1 MKARNSA
8 GRKIIFQ
15 IMILLAVGVFYLAVH
30 IASGRKYN
38 CERDAEKMSQ
48 NLKELS
54 VSLDSLMQNVLSS
67 GITKTPAAFFSND
80 SLLIELD
87 SDQVSLFV
95 FEHDSLVFWS
105 NEQTPVPYLAQD
117 LDRCMIFNGNG
128 YYYTRTEV
136 SGKYQIIV
144 LLLIQQKFQYQN
156 EYLPQKFNPDVF
168 TGNQYIIAG
177 ENDSIVSNV
186 TLPDG
191 QNTFSLSLRP
201 DTKKNTTTEETI
213 VFILIFLSFILMI
226 SGLYRTLSFYRWF
239 RTLKIWRWLVLTTI
253 PILFFYLSDYLI
265 NLNVFSHLSINNP
278 ELFAL
283 SERFNNLFSLLIFLF
298 WALILLIFMVREFLL
313 ISGLKRKSILLR
325 QILLIFSNI
334 ATVLLSCLSL
344 QFLDDI
350 LFNSSISLVFNDIF
364 TVNESFLYVFLILF
378 LIFASIILLHYVT
391 IVLLLRMKISFR
403 AWGIYVLIS
412 VLILLILT
420 FIIQYKASI
429 VFGIFA
435 YIVLMQFVFTRKL
448 KKSKALYIFI
458 HIFFISAFSTIIIND
473 INFRKQTENL
483 NLLTLKLA
491 TEQDPLAEDIYDDVK
506 PEIESDTVLL
516 NKILED
522 DPEFSISEYLKST
535 HFSGY
540 LSQYLIQTTLCRED
554 EDLIVQPANEVVSCL
569 SFFEELALIRGIP
582 TLASDLYFIDDGT
595 GRGNYL
601 AILTLGDS
609 INTRY
614 LFIEL
619 IPPSY
624 ETGLGYPDLLVDKD
638 SRTRTIPSNMSYA
651 RYLNGELINHYG
663 KYRYSTV
670 ITNEMAVINDG
681 EFIQSNG
688 YIHLKTKLSDNLF
701 LVLTVRDRNFMDK
714 IAPFTYL
721 FIIFTL
727 FTAIFLLLSGRL
739 WNIKLRWKNTFSSR
753 LRWMVLFVMV
763 LSFFVAG
770 IIAMFNMNSLN
781 SNKNSEN
788 ISEKAHS
795 LLIELEN
802 KLKKYDSLRK
812 DDQEYLSSLMLK
824 FSGVF
829 FTDINVYGLD
839 GDLIATSRAQI
850 FYKNLISSYMNPI
863 AYTSL
868 AHEHNSFFSQTEFIG
883 KMAYTSAYVP
893 VRNINNKVIAYLN
906 LPYFAREEELS
917 REISLFMTTFINI
930 YLIMILLTIMIT
942 VIISNYVT
950 HPLRMIKEKLRT
962 IKLGSVNEKIAWKKK
977 DEIGE
982 LVFEYN
988 RMIDELAEKAELLAR
1003 NEREMAWREMAKQV
1017 AHEIKNPLTPM
1028 KLSTQ
1033 YLERAWQDGSE
1044 DFDERL
1050 KRFTSTMIE
1059 QINNLSEI
1067 ASEFSNFGKMPESKV
1082 EKICINDIISGVIT
1096 LFRSEDNDIVFE
1108 QPDEALYIMGDES
1121 RILRV
1126 FNNLFKNAQQAF
1138 VADRRGKISVQL
1150 SRIDNRI
1157 QISVSDNG
1165 SGVPEDVK
1173 RRIFQPN
1180 FTTKSSGTGLGLA
1193 MVKNILTEMGGSISF
1208 ESKAGEGT
1216 TFFIEL
1222 PLV

>member
-1 MKARNSA
+1 MKARNPA
-8 GRKIIFQ
+8 GQKIIFQ

-38 CERDAEKMSQ
+38 YERDAEKISQ

-54 VSLDSLMQNVLSS
+54 VSLDSLMQNILSS
-67 GITKTPAAFFSND
+67 GITKNPTAFFNNS
-80 SLLIELD
+80 SLLNELD
-87 SDQVSLFV
+87 ADQISLFV
-95 FEHDSLVFWS
+95 FNRDSLVFWS
-105 NEQTPVPYLAQD
+105 NEQTPVPDLAQD

-136 SGKYQIIV
+136 SEKHQV
-144 LLLIQQKFQYQN
+144 VLLLLIQQKFQYQN
-156 EYLPQKFNPDVF
+156 EYLPQKFNPEIY
-168 TGNQYIIAG
+168 GGSHYMISN
-177 ENDSIVSNV
+177 ENDSIVAQVNIPHSDASFNI
-186 TLPDG
+186 
-191 QNTFSLSLRP
+191 SLRP
-201 DTKKNTTTEETI
+201 DNKKNTATEETI
-213 VFILIFLSFILMI
+213 IFLLIILSFLLFTA
-226 SGLYRTLSFYRWF
+226 GVYRTLSFYRWF
-239 RTLKIWRWLVLTTI
+239 RTLKIWRWLVLTGL
-253 PILFFYLSDYLI
+253 PLLMFYMGNYLI
-265 NLNVFSHLSINNP
+265 RLDVFSHLSINNP

-283 SERFNNLFSLLIFLF
+283 SERFNNLFTLLNFLF
-298 WALILLIFMVREFLL
+298 WGLILLVFIAREFLL

-325 QILLIFSNI
+325 QILLIFTNI
-334 ATVLLSCLSL
+334 AAVLLSCFSL

-350 LFNSSISLVFNDIF
+350 LFNSSISLLFNDIF
-364 TVNESFLYVFLILF
+364 AVNESFLYVFLLLF
-378 LIFASIILLHYVT
+378 LIFAGIILLHYIT
-391 IVLLLRMKISFR
+391 IVILLRMKIKLR
-403 AWGIYVLIS
+403 DWGIYVLIS
-412 VLILLILT
+412 AIALLLLT
-420 FIIQYKASI
+420 FILQYKIEI
-429 VFGIFA
+429 VFIVFT
-435 YIVLMQFVFTRKL
+435 YIILMQYIFTHKL
-448 KKSKALYIFI
+448 KKSKLLYIFI
-458 HIFFISAFSTIIIND
+458 QLFFISAFSTVIIND
-473 INFRKQTENL
+473 INFRKQNENL
-483 NLLTLKLA
+483 NLMTLKLA

-506 PEIESDTVLL
+506 PEIEKDTVLL
-516 NKILED
+516 NKILEAN
-522 DPEFSISEYLKST
+522 PEFSISEYLKKT

-540 LSQYLIQTTLCRED
+540 LNQYLIQTTLCQEN
-554 EDLIVQPANEVVSCL
+554 EELIVQPANEVVSCL

-619 IPPSY
+619 IPPSH

-638 SRTRTIPSNMSYA
+638 SRTRTIPSNVSYA
-651 RYLNGELINHYG
+651 KYLNDKLINHYG
-663 KYRYSTV
+663 KYHYSTNISKEV
-670 ITNEMAVINDG
+670 GNLNDG
-681 EFIQSNG
+681 EFYRSEG
-688 YIHLKTKLSDNLF
+688 YIHLKTKLSDGLF
-701 LVLTVRDRNFMDK
+701 LVITVSDRGFMDI

-721 FIIFTL
+721 FIIFTI
-727 FTAIFLLLSGRL
+727 FTGIFLLLSGRF
-739 WNIKLRWKNTFSSR
+739 WNIRLRWKSTFTAR
-753 LRWMVLFVMV
+753 LRWMVLFVMI

-770 IIAMFNMNSLN
+770 IIAMSNMNSLN

-802 KLKKYDSLRK
+802 KLKDYYTLQE
-812 DDQEYLSSLMLK
+812 DDKEYLSSLMYK

-839 GDLIATSRAQI
+839 GNLMGSSRPQV
-850 FYKNLISSYMNPI
+850 FDKNLISRYINPI
-863 AYTSL
+863 AFKSL
-868 AHEHNSFFSQTEFIG
+868 SQEHNSFFSQTEYIG

-893 VRNINNKVIAYLN
+893 IRNINNDIIAYLN

-962 IKLGSVNEKIAWKKK
+962 IKLGSVNEKIAWKKN

-1003 NEREMAWREMAKQV
+1003 DEREMAWREMAKQV

-1033 YLERAWQDGSE
+1033 YLEKAWKDGTDE
-1044 DFDERL
+1044 FDERL
-1050 KRFTSTMIE
+1050 KRYTQTMIE

-1067 ASEFSNFGKMPESKV
+1067 ASEFSNFGKMPETKV
-1082 EKICINDIISGVIT
+1082 ERICINDIISGVIT
-1096 LFRSEDNDIVFE
+1096 LFRSEEDDIIFE
-1108 QPDEALYIMGDES
+1108 HPDEALYIMGDES
-1121 RILRV
+1121 RVLRV

-1150 SRIDNRI
+1150 SSANNEIL
-1157 QISVSDNG
+1157 ISVSDNG
-1165 SGVPEDVK
+1165 SGVPEDVQ

-1193 MVKNILTEMGGSISF
+1193 MVKNILTEMGGTISF

-1222 PLV
+1222 PGV